1 MFKLIDRVSLIEGLN
16 PTGNAP
22 DKLDAGT
29 IEFVDV
35 KFFYPFRPE
44 IQVLKGIT
52 FKISAGV
59 GPADPGSG
67 ATDSTRQSVGLV
79 GPSGGGKSTV
89 MCLLQRFYDPQEG
102 SVLIGQDK
110 AILSSLN
117 IRWWRKQI
125 GFVGQEPVLFNTNV
139 RNNILYGLEEG
150 ENVTQEYIAE
160 CEKMCNLG
168 FLYKNGNQGLATEV
182 GPRGSRLSGGQKQ
195 RVAICDPRVMLLDE
209 ATSALDTQ
217 SEAIVQKALEAALQ
231 GRTSFAIAH
240 RLSTIQG
247 CDVILVNADGRVV
260 EKGNH
265 NELMAMKGATHLFWG
280 VYALSEGL
288 KNRVRKVPKIS
299 IEYAASFALRG
310 QPSSASSPLGGM
322 FPQLVEH
329 ETW

>member
-1 MFKLIDRVSLIEGLN
+1 M
-16 PTGNAP
+16 
-22 DKLDAGT
+22 
-29 IEFVDV
+29 
-35 KFFYPFRPE
+35 
-44 IQVLKGIT
+44 
-52 FKISAGV
+52 
-59 GPADPGSG
+59 
-67 ATDSTRQSVGLV
+67 
-79 GPSGGGKSTV
+79 GPSGKSTV

-110 AILSSLN
+110 ATLSSLN

-125 GFVGQEPVLFNTNV
+125 GFVGQEPVLFNTSV
-139 RNNILYGLEEG
+139 RNNILYGLEDG
-150 ENVTQEYIAE
+150 ENVTPEYIAE

-195 RVAICDPRVMLLDE
+195 RVAICRALMRDPRVMLLDE

-260 EKGNH
+260 EQGNH
-265 NELMAMKGATHLFWG
+265 NELMALKG
-280 VYALSEGL
+280 VYYKLQMQSQ
-288 KNRVRKVPKIS
+288 K
-299 IEYAASFALRG
+299 
-310 QPSSASSPLGGM
+310 
-322 FPQLVEH
+322 
-329 ETW
+329 